1 MFDTK
6 TFGQRLSLLRKEKA
20 VTQGEIAKLLD
31 VTSTQISD
39 MENGKTATTI
49 ARLYILCDYFNPSAD
64 YLLGRTDTPR

>member
-39 MENGKTATTI
+39 MENGKTATTK
-49 ARLYILCDYFNPSAD
+49 ARL
-64 YLLGRTDTPR
+64 

>member
-49 ARLYILCDYFNPSAD
+49 ARLYILCDYFNTSAD